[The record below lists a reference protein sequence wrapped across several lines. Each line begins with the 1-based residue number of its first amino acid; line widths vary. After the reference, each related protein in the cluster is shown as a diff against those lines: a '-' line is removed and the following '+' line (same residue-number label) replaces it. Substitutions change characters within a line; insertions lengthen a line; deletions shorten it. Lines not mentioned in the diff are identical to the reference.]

1 MRPREAVHRVKNEVT
16 AAGTGR
22 CRNREGAVGLPAFR
36 LFPVHESDCL
46 AGSRAL
52 VRSSTSK
59 TDGRFGRSVRKV
71 RKRENVLR
79 RISAALPND
88 SPDCARTRRKGAIGL
103 DGLDVS
109 GGSPADEGAAR

>member
-59 TDGRFGRSVRKV
+59 TDGRFGRRVRRV
-71 RKRENVLR
+71 RERENVLR
-79 RISAALPND
+79 RIGAYVSKDIPNC
-88 SPDCARTRRKGAIGL
+88 PNTGRRDAIGRNR
-103 DGLDVS
+103 LDVS
-109 GGSPADEGAAR
+109 GITPADEGAAR